1 MKHFIIIRG
10 MIHLYES
17 MKMGYKTLDWSANM
31 QEDKKDLQTEPTLLS
46 KIQETTLSL
55 ISIIFAISLFLLLPL
70 FCTSFFKEIINQ
82 PFLFNITSGIIR
94 IIIFL
99 SYLIL
104 ISQLKDV
111 KRLFQYHGA
120 EHKVVYNFE
129 SGELLSVDNAK
140 QFSTQHPRCGTSFV
154 FIIMLVT
161 IFSHALL
168 DYCAIMLLPIQELT
182 ILIRLTLHILFLPLI
197 AGIGYE
203 VLKFLA
209 TKQNNIFF
217 VALSKPGLW
226 LQNITTKEPTDNQL
240 EVSLTA
246 LQTAFGDE
254 NLQSYSGKEFIAD
267 AIG

>member
-1 MKHFIIIRG
+1 
-10 MIHLYES
+10 
-17 MKMGYKTLDWSANM
+17 
-31 QEDKKDLQTEPTLLS
+31 
-46 KIQETTLSL
+46 
-55 ISIIFAISLFLLLPL
+55 
-70 FCTSFFKEIINQ
+70 
-82 PFLFNITSGIIR
+82 LFNITSGVIR
-94 IIIFL
+94 ITIFL
-99 SYLIL
+99 LYLIL

-129 SGELLSVDNAK
+129 SGETLSVDNAK
-140 QFSTQHPRCGTSFV
+140 QFSTKHPRCGTSFV

-161 IFSHALL
+161 IFSHAML
-168 DYCAIMLLPIQELT
+168 DYLALILFFEELT

-217 VALSKPGLW
+217 MTLSKPGLW

-254 NLQSYSGKEFIAD
+254 NLQNYSGKEFIAD